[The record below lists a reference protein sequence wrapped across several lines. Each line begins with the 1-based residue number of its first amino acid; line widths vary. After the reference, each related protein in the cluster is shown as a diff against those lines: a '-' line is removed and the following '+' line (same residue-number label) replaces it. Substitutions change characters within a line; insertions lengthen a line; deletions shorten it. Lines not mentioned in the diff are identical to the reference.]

1 MDIDQFG
8 ALVREED
15 PWSVSG
21 TSRAN
26 LRNWGSRVLSVGDNP
41 LLAVGELGEGRVVW
55 SGMNLISHILA
66 YDIAEEKRLLEGF
79 LTLLFNGCGKLLDI
93 GRNWNTLSYMP
104 IQSIPNMLNG

>member
-8 ALVREED
+8 ALVWEED

-26 LRNWGSRVLSVGDNP
+26 LRSWGSSVLSVGDNP
-41 LLAVGELGEGRVVW
+41 LLAVGELGEGRLVW

-66 YDIAEEKRLLEGF
+66 YDNADKKRLLEGF
-79 LTLLFNGCGKLLDI
+79 LTWLAPTGIILSVRPLL
-93 GRNWNTLSYMP
+93 
-104 IQSIPNMLNG
+104 